1 MSLVSEYLIFSVLL
15 VLGHEP
21 KYLINRYSGVTVVPQ
36 KKVKGPATDF
46 TDIHPIAAK
55 TFQTTNINIMAAP
68 EIKSGDHHALEPM
81 NIYVNL
87 EFYYMEISPVI
98 V

>member
-1 MSLVSEYLIFSVLL
+1 M
-15 VLGHEP
+15 
-21 KYLINRYSGVTVVPQ
+21 INRYSELIVVPQ
-36 KKVKGPATDF
+36 KKVKGPPTDF

-87 EFYYMEISPVI
+87 EFHYMEINPVI